1 MTRKNR
7 WGNGVAAVCKDRRTA
22 WENGNH
28 KLHDVERSGVLEY
41 DRTANGISGY
51 EITVAGGVVCAAD
64 YRKRNWCFV
73 CCFYSCTNFTVLVFL
88 AGQEYI
94 QKGIAAFMKGE

>member
-1 MTRKNR
+1 MCRRLRKMEL
-7 WGNGVAAVCKDRRTA
+7 GRTA
-22 WENGNH
+22 WKNGNH

-64 YRKRNWCFV
+64 YGKWNWCFF
-73 CCFYSCTNFTVLVFL
+73 CSFYSCTNFTVFGIFSR
-88 AGQEYI
+88 AGIYTERNCCFY
-94 QKGIAAFMKGE
+94 ER